1 MARTWT
7 GDVAER
13 ADVLRRQWR
22 TLRDWVGDAVDTDTG
37 HAPSI
42 LDGWTVADLVA
53 HLGRAMD
60 ALAVCEP
67 APAGTVPLSLAEYL
81 GSYAGRA
88 ADIDR
93 VTRDLA
99 AEIADDPLRH
109 VDALAARALA
119 RIDELR
125 ALARIDELGELARV
139 DELGALARSDGLGA
153 LSHSDRLGALARADT
168 LAAAARAD
176 RLGPGDPVVLARRG
190 PIRLSTMLISRL
202 TELVVHADDLQRSL
216 ARTRGAAP
224 GTRAELGD
232 GIGPR
237 PGVPGGL
244 GPDGELGDGVR
255 AGGPI
260 DGDALDLVAREL
272 LRIVRARGGWDLEI
286 VQPLTW
292 VRLAAGRVPYDVD
305 VLAAALAPRFTSDAV
320 PDLGRML
327 PVL

>member
-1 MARTWT
+1 MST
-7 GDVAER
+7 GDVTAG
-13 ADVLRRQWR
+13 ADVLRRQWA
-22 TLRDWVGDAVDTDTG
+22 TLRDWVGDVVAAGDG
-37 HAPSI
+37 RAPSI

-53 HLGRAMD
+53 HLGRAMN

-67 APAGTVPLSLAEYL
+67 APTGTVPLSLAEYL

-93 VTRDLA
+93 TTRELA

-109 VDALAARALA
+109 VDALVAETFR
-119 RIDELR
+119 
-125 ALARIDELGELARV
+125 RV
-139 DELGALARSDGLGA
+139 DELGP
-153 LSHSDRLGALARADT
+153 
-168 LAAAARAD
+168 AD
-176 RLGPGDPVVLARRG
+176 RVVQARRG
-190 PIRLSTMLISRL
+190 PVLLSTMIASRV

-216 ARTRGAAP
+216 ARARGAAP
-224 GTRAELGD
+224 GSRAELGD

-244 GPDGELGDGVR
+244 GPAGGLGDGVTS
-255 AGGPI
+255 GGPV
-260 DGDALDLVAREL
+260 DGDALDLVAHEL

-286 VQPLTW
+286 AQPLTW

-305 VLAAALAPRFTSDAV
+305 VLAAALVPRFTSDAV

-327 PVL
+327 PLL

>member
-1 MARTWT
+1 MSGIRAPGACQAERMARIGT

-22 TLRDWVGDAVDTDTG
+22 TLRDWVGGAVDADTG
-37 HAPSI
+37 HAPSV

-67 APAGTVPLSLAEYL
+67 APARTVPLSLAEYL
-81 GSYAGRA
+81 GSYPGRA

-119 RIDELR
+119 RIDELG
-125 ALARIDELGELARV
+125 ALARV
-139 DELGALARSDGLGA
+139 D
-153 LSHSDRLGALARADT
+153 RLGAHARADP
-168 LAAAARAD
+168 LGAAARAD
-176 RLGPGDPVVLARRG
+176 RLRPSDPVVQAQRG

-216 ARTRGAAP
+216 ARARGAAP